1 VEGPGVT
8 DRGGGWR
15 WCLVI
20 CNDGGGGKEMVRSS
34 GGRSFQRREDI
45 RPVWCLPLLGTI
57 PFT

>member
-20 CNDGGGGKEMVRSS
+20 CNDGGVGKEMMRSS
-34 GGRSFQRREDI
+34 GGYRSFQGRGAVSSDGYNT
-45 RPVWCLPLLGTI
+45 VTL
-57 PFT
+57 